1 MKLRLG
7 TCNVFCNEA
16 TMNLRLIEQA
26 CDCVSVRGGNEF
38 KVRARLCLQHSSGV
52 CLAPLQGTC
61 KQMCSVTKLPRIS
74 D

>member
-7 TCNVFCNEA
+7 TCNVLCNEA

-26 CDCVSVRGGNEF
+26 CDEF
-38 KVRARLCLQHSSGV
+38 KVRARLCLQHLSGE
-52 CLAPLQGTC
+52 CPPPRQGTC
-61 KQMCSVTKLPRIS
+61 KQMCSATMPPRIS